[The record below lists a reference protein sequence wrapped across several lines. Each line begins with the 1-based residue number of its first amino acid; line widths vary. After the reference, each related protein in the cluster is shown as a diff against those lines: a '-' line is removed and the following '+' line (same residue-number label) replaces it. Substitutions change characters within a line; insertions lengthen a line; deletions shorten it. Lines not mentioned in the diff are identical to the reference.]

1 MGGTWGEKQLVYST
15 QKQGRDTHREK
26 RGMGIFSNEGER
38 NTSETRQ
45 RPYPERRVGIL
56 SEECSMEV
64 KEII

>member
-1 MGGTWGEKQLVYST
+1 MYGGTWGNSWFIQLRSRVEI
-15 QKQGRDTHREK
+15 HREK

-45 RPYPERRVGIL
+45 RPYPERSVGVL